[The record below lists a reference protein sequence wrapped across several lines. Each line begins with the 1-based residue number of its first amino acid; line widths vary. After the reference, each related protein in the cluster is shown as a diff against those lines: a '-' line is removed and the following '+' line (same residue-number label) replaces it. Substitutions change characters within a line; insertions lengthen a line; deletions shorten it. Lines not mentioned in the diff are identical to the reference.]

1 LGPPPGATT
10 LPRVGRWRYG
20 LGVPTLTL
28 IDGSGFIFRAYHA
41 VPPLTSSKGVPTNA
55 VLGFA
60 NMLLKAL
67 REHSP
72 THVAMVLDVSRR
84 SFRTELDPTYK
95 AQRPEPPDDLIPQFP
110 LVRDVTRALS
120 VPILEQEG
128 FEADDIIAT
137 LATHARGHGW
147 EVVIV
152 TGDKDFGQL
161 VDDRVR
167 LYDPMAEARGQGGWS
182 GPAEIEA
189 KMGVPP
195 SQVIEYQAV
204 LGDKVDN
211 VPGIPGVGEVTAA
224 ALIRHFGSVEA
235 MLARPEEIPGA
246 VKRGGE
252 KLRDKIVAGAERLR
266 LNRRLVTLDA
276 HMALPWDPEQLVR
289 RPIDAGKATA
299 LFAELEFTRL
309 LREVPGLVA
318 ASAVASNPSPTPRS
332 TPGAKADAIPA
343 ASDAAPPTATR
354 ASDADASP
362 ALALALVPPPT
373 PAPTE
378 LLLDEPSLAGA
389 VAALLAAPEVGLLVV
404 ADGDAPRTGLVVG
417 LALAGGGR
425 RFYLPLGH
433 RYLGGP
439 AALPAAAV
447 AAALQPLLGG
457 GRAVHAHD
465 RKATAHRLARLGLTL
480 TAPGQDTDL
489 MSRLLLP
496 TQRDHPLA
504 EVARSRLGLELPA
517 DPTEGEKRGGTG
529 HEGAEVE
536 RIAPWAGAG
545 AAALPAL
552 AGALEQALEA
562 AGLAPLYRDVE
573 RPLIPVLLDMER
585 AGIAVDSAAM
595 EAMSAEFGAAMD
607 QLERRLTE
615 AAGHPFNV
623 ASTRELGKVLFD
635 ELHLPVIKKLKT
647 GPSTDVEVLEKLA
660 EQHPLPGLV
669 LEHRSL
675 AKLKGTYVDALP
687 LLVDPLDGRIHTTF
701 HQAGA
706 ATGRL
711 SSVDPNLQNIPVRTE
726 LSRRIR
732 AAFVAPAGRRLVSA
746 DYSQIELRILAHYS
760 ADPAL
765 LESFRVGEDVHTRT
779 AAETFGV
786 AAGEVSADQRRV
798 AKVLNFGIAYGL
810 SAFGLS
816 QRLDMPPREAQGI
829 IDRYFAR
836 YAGVKRWLE
845 AIVAEARRAG
855 EVRTLFG
862 RLRPMPEI
870 AARNP
875 ALRQAAERTAVNTPI
890 QGTAADVVKVAMLRV
905 QAALAREG
913 LDARLLLQVHDELV
927 VETAER
933 AVEPVTALL
942 RREME
947 GSASLA
953 VPLLVEV
960 GHGRTWAEAH

>member
-1 LGPPPGATT
+1 MAVWS
-10 LPRVGRWRYG
+10 R
-20 LGVPTLTL
+20 VPTLTL

-41 VPPLTSSKGVPTNA
+41 IPPLTSARGVPTNA
-55 VLGFA
+55 VLGFT
-60 NMLLKAL
+60 NMVLKAL
-67 REHSP
+67 REHAP
-72 THVAMVLDVSRR
+72 THVAMVFDAGRR

-95 AQRPEPPDDLIPQFP
+95 AQRPEPPDDLVPQFP
-110 LVRDVTRALS
+110 LVREVARALS

-182 GPAEIEA
+182 GPAEVEQ

-195 SQVIEYQAV
+195 SQVIEYQAL

-235 MLARPEEIPGA
+235 MLARPQEIPAA

-252 KLRDKIVAGAERLR
+252 KLKEKIVAGADRLR

-276 HMALPWDPEQLVR
+276 HMELPWDPEQLAR
-289 RPIDAGKATA
+289 RPVDTEKARA
-299 LFAELEFTRL
+299 LFTELDFTRL
-309 LREVPGLVA
+309 LRDLPGLA
-318 ASAVASNPSPTPRS
+318 AGGGGGASGGAAGPRPEEARPADPVEPAGMAPGGLQLPARTEVVGDEAALSA
-332 TPGAKADAIPA
+332 
-343 ASDAAPPTATR
+343 
-354 ASDADASP
+354 
-362 ALALALVPPPT
+362 
-373 PAPTE
+373 
-378 LLLDEPSLAGA
+378 A
-389 VAALLAAPEVGLLVV
+389 VAALGQAPELGLSVLG
-404 ADGDAPRTGLVVG
+404 DGHAPRTDPVVG

-425 RFYLPLGH
+425 AFYLPLGH
-433 RYLGGP
+433 RYLGSP

-447 AAALQPLLGG
+447 AGALRPILEGQRPI
-457 GRAVHAHD
+457 HAHD
-465 RKATAHRLARLGLTL
+465 RKAVAHRLARLGLEL
-480 TAPGQDTDL
+480 SAPGDDTEL
-489 MSRLLLP
+489 MSRLLIP
-496 TQRDHPLA
+496 TRREHALSD
-504 EVARSRLGLELPA
+504 VARERLGLELPP
-517 DPTEGEKRGGTG
+517 DPTDGEKRGAGG

-536 RIAPWAGAG
+536 RIAAWAGPG
-545 AAALPAL
+545 AAVLPAL
-552 AGALEQALEA
+552 AAALVRELGAVKLS
-562 AGLAPLYRDVE
+562 PLYRDVE
-573 RPLIPVLLDMER
+573 RPLVPVLLDMER

-607 QLERRLTE
+607 ELTRRLTE

-623 ASTRELGKVLFD
+623 ASTRELGKVLFE
-635 ELHLPVIKKLKT
+635 ELGLPVLKKLKT

-660 EQHPLPGLV
+660 EQHPLPRLV

-687 LLVDPLDGRIHTTF
+687 LLVDPADGRIHTTF

-765 LESFRVGEDVHTRT
+765 LESFRTGEDVHTRT

-786 AAGEVSADQRRV
+786 AASAVTPEQRRV

-845 AIVAEARRAG
+845 AIVAEARRTG
-855 EVRTLFG
+855 EVRTVFG

-870 AARNP
+870 SARNP

-905 QAALAREG
+905 YAALARER
-913 LDARLLLQVHDELV
+913 LDARMLLQVHDELV
-927 VETAER
+927 VEAAEG
-933 AVEPVTALL
+933 AVPGVSTLL

-947 GSASLA
+947 ASASLA

-960 GHGRTWAEAH
+960 GHGRSWAEAH

>member
-1 LGPPPGATT
+1 
-10 LPRVGRWRYG
+10 
-20 LGVPTLTL
+20 VPTLTL

-41 VPPLTSSKGVPTNA
+41 VPPLTTARGVPTNA

-67 REHSP
+67 REHAP
-72 THVAMVLDVSRR
+72 THVAMVFDVSRR
-84 SFRTELDPTYK
+84 SFRTELDATYK
-95 AQRPEPPDDLIPQFP
+95 AQRPAPPDDLVPQFP
-110 LVRDVTRALS
+110 LVRDVARALS
-120 VPILEQEG
+120 VPILEREG

-137 LATHARGHGW
+137 LATHAAGHGW
-147 EVVIV
+147 EVVVV

-161 VDDRVR
+161 VSDRVR

-182 GPAEIEA
+182 GPAEVER
-189 KMGVPP
+189 KMGVTPA
-195 SQVIEYQAV
+195 QVIDYQAL

-252 KLRDKIVAGAERLR
+252 KLREKIVAGADRLR
-266 LNRRLVTLDA
+266 LNRKLVTLDA
-276 HMALPWDPEQLVR
+276 HMALPWDPDQLAR
-289 RPIDAGKATA
+289 RPVDEARARA
-299 LFAELEFTRL
+299 LFTELEFSRL
-309 LREVPGLVA
+309 LRELPGLVA
-318 ASAVASNPSPTPRS
+318 ASAAPSTEAGGGS
-332 TPGAKADAIPA
+332 I
-343 ASDAAPPTATR
+343 APPPVAGAPAGSSPPT
-354 ASDADASP
+354 SP
-362 ALALALVPPPT
+362 AETGGASHGEPGLLGG
-373 PAPTE
+373 TE
-378 LLLDEPSLAGA
+378 LVLDE
-389 VAALLAAPEVGLLVV
+389 AALGAALEALSAVSSIGILLV
-404 ADGDAPRTGLVVG
+404 GQGEAPRTDPVVG

-425 RFYLPLGH
+425 AFYLPLGH
-433 RYLGGP
+433 RYLGAP
-439 AALPAAAV
+439 APLTLAAV
-447 AAALQPLLGG
+447 SGALRPLLGG
-457 GRAVHAHD
+457 QRAVHTHD
-465 RKATAHRLARLGLTL
+465 RKATAHRLARLGLEL
-480 TAPGQDTDL
+480 TAPGHDTDL
-489 MSRLLLP
+489 MSRLLAP
-496 TQRDHPLA
+496 TRREHGLA
-504 EVARSRLGLELPA
+504 EVAREHLGLALAP
-517 DPTEGEKRGGTG
+517 DPIDGEKRGGTG

-536 RIAPWAGAG
+536 RVAAWAGPA

-552 AGALEQALEA
+552 AEVLARALEA
-562 AGLAPLYRDVE
+562 VQLTPLYRDIE
-573 RPLIPVLLDMER
+573 RPLVPVLLDMER
-585 AGIAVDSAAM
+585 AGIAVDAAAM
-595 EAMSAEFGAAMD
+595 EAMSVEFGAAMEA
-607 QLERRLTE
+607 LERRLTE
-615 AAGHPFNV
+615 TAGHPFNV
-623 ASTRELGKVLFD
+623 ASTRELGKVLFE
-635 ELHLPVIKKLKT
+635 ELHLPVLKKLKT

-660 EQHPLPGLV
+660 EQHPLPALV
-669 LEHRSL
+669 LEHRAL

-687 LLVDPLDGRIHTTF
+687 LLVDRTDQRIHTTF

-732 AAFVAPAGRRLVSA
+732 AAFVAPPGRRLVSA

-786 AAGEVSADQRRV
+786 AASAVTADQRRV

-816 QRLDMPPREAQGI
+816 QRLDLPPREAQGI

-836 YAGVKRWLE
+836 YVGVKRWLE
-845 AIVAEARRAG
+845 AIVAEARRSG
-855 EVRTLFG
+855 EVRTVFG

-905 QAALAREG
+905 QAALGRER
-913 LDARLLLQVHDELV
+913 LDARMLLQVHDELV
-927 VETAER
+927 LEVAEGE
-933 AVEPVTALL
+933 VEPVSTLL
-942 RREME
+942 RREMAA
-947 GSASLA
+947 SATLA

-960 GHGRTWAEAH
+960 GHGRSWAEAH